1 MNILFVIDK
10 LIYGGSERYVNLLS
24 NALVEEGHNVFVIS
38 TGGPIVSEL
47 NKKVIHE
54 KVDSIPGT
62 SKEDRVKTAKS
73 IETICKNN
81 QIDLVHCNSVTA
93 FRAAKLVKR
102 SINVPVIYTAHAVEQ
117 SKIPVIGAELD
128 MKVDKVIAVSNFI
141 RHHLRKTGLL
151 SSKIN
156 LVYHGVDTNKFRER
170 IMKPELKS
178 YFGIKSNERVIMCVA
193 RLKPEKGI
201 SQLIK
206 AIPIILERGNNIKV
220 VFVGDGAN
228 RKEYEK
234 LAKDLG
240 VENKVLFLGAKGN
253 VEEILSIADVFCLSS
268 INEALSFAILEAMA
282 EGKPVVATRVGGI
295 PEAVVDKV
303 TGLLVPPGNIQGL
316 ANAINKLLEDK
327 LLSKRLG
334 ANAKGR
340 IKENF
345 RFDRMLRETIA
356 LFEEVLEGEK
366 VYA

>member
-1 MNILFVIDK
+1 MNILFVINS
-10 LIYGGSERYVNLLS
+10 LNYGGAERYVNVLS
-24 NALVEEGHNVFVIS
+24 SALVERGDKVIIIS
-38 TGGPIVSEL
+38 TGGTTVNQL
-47 NKKVIHE
+47 NKKVIHK
-54 KVDSIPGT
+54 KVDTVGDS
-62 SKEDRVKTAKS
+62 SKDGLIKTARS
-73 IETICKNN
+73 IESICKNN

-93 FRAAKLVKR
+93 FRAAKLAKR
-102 SINVPVIYTAHAVEQ
+102 LTKVPVIYTAHAVEQ
-117 SKIPVIGAELD
+117 SEIPVVGAEID
-128 MKVDKVIAVSNFI
+128 AKVDKVIAVSNFI

-170 IMKPELKS
+170 TMKPELKS

-193 RLKPEKGI
+193 RLSPEKGI

-206 AIPIILERGNNIKV
+206 AIPIVLERGNNIKV
-220 VFVGDGAN
+220 VFVGDGAH

-282 EGKPVVATRVGGI
+282 EGKPVVATRVGGV

-303 TGLLVPPGNIQGL
+303 TGLLVPPGNTRWM
-316 ANAINKLLEDK
+316 ASAINRLLEDK
-327 LLSKRLG
+327 RFARKLG
-334 ANAKGR
+334 LNAKNR
-340 IKENF
+340 VKQDF
-345 RFDRMLRETIA
+345 RFDRMFNET
-356 LFEEVLEGEK
+356 LNTFYEVMEK
-366 VYA
+366 QEVFA